1 MQELEVL
8 QIVTVMIKLQF
19 LTIQIKPLI
28 YLEFQVKM
36 VQELAMNLKMVEPK
50 EYLLLVLQ
58 AQHGMN
64 LNGMYGQIL
73 QYQDVLVIQIPP
85 EQHQLIMIQEHGSE
99 QLQGRQY
106 LLGRL

>member
-36 VQELAMNLKMVEPK
+36 AQELAMNLKMVEPK

-58 AQHGMN
+58 AQHGMKP
-64 LNGMYGQIL
+64 NGMCGLIQ
-73 QYQDVLVIQIPP
+73 QYQDVLATQIHP
-85 EQHQLIMIQEHGSE
+85 EQHQLIMIQEHGLV

-106 LLGRL
+106 LLDRL